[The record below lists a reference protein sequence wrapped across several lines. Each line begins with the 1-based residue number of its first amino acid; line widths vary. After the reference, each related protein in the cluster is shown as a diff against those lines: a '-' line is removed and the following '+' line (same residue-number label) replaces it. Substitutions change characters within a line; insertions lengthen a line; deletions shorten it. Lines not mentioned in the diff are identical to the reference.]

1 MSARVAWV
9 PVSLLLLATAAADT
23 IVTKDG
29 KTVRGIIDDESTD
42 PIVVRIPV
50 GEVRVKKAD
59 VEEMTKDSVTMEDLR
74 QETIEKRLAYLFTEG
89 TVVLDTA
96 ADGKPSTDAG
106 STWIARTEG
115 GRPWCGL
122 KGSLTVTDEG
132 YYTPG
137 ARVLSYEQ
145 DCLLHEHLVE
155 AHCAVPS
162 EFAARLEKTKGVCL
176 WLRGEGKKLVYL
188 EAGKDRF
195 EREVDLPG
203 DRWMAFAIPF
213 GSFHAARGSGA
224 VDPKNITAV
233 GVGKQSRRDREGEV
247 QIDNVAFYVTPP
259 KGASETGGD
268 PDAPR
273 NDKEKATHD
282 SIRDLCASMVN
293 DLEGKLAAL
302 LKQSEPKEE
311 DGGRRPK
318 LPRAGKGEDDDS
330 QKLGAELK
338 KKQQAAQKALSAER
352 AYRHAEQLFWSG
364 RESWIYSG
372 DDGQQLKSEGR
383 KSLEIARSEYLCA
396 KRQYIEAQKLDPS
409 MDFTDRLVSI
419 HANLKYINDKLIGPR
434 MGFVE

>member
-1 MSARVAWV
+1 MSARITWI
-9 PVSLLLLATAAADT
+9 PLSLLVLVAAAADT

-29 KTVRGIIDDESTD
+29 KTVRGIIEDDSAD
-42 PIVVRIPV
+42 PIVVRVPV

-59 VEEMTKDSVTMEDLR
+59 VEEMTRDSVTMEDLR
-74 QETIEKRLAYLFTEG
+74 QETLEKRVAYLFTEG
-89 TVVLDTA
+89 TVVFDTV
-96 ADGKPSTDAG
+96 ADGKPATDAG
-106 STWIARTEG
+106 SNWIARTAG

-122 KGSLTVTDEG
+122 AGNLTVTDEG

-155 AHCAVPS
+155 AHCALPS
-162 EFAARLEKTKGVCL
+162 EFAARLEKTKGICL

-195 EREVDLPG
+195 EREVELPG

-213 GSFHAARGSGA
+213 GSFHAARGFGA
-224 VDPKNITAV
+224 VDPKAITAI
-233 GVGKQSRRDREGEV
+233 GVGKQARRDREGEV

-259 KGASETGGD
+259 KGASESGGD

-273 NDKEKATHD
+273 NDREKATHD
-282 SIRDLCASMVN
+282 SIRDMAAAMVK

-302 LKQSEPKEE
+302 LKQSDAEE
-311 DGGRRPK
+311 DDGPRRPK
-318 LPRAGKGEDDDS
+318 LPRKGKDEDDES
-330 QKLGAELK
+330 QKLGAEMK

-372 DDGQQLKSEGR
+372 DDGQQLKSEGK

-396 KRQYIEAQKLDPS
+396 KRQYIEAQRLDPS

>member
-1 MSARVAWV
+1 MSARLAWV
-9 PVSLLLLATAAADT
+9 PFSLLLVVAASADT

-29 KTVRGIIDDESTD
+29 KTVRGIIEDDSAD
-42 PIVVRIPV
+42 PIVVRVPV

-59 VEEMTKDSVTMEDLR
+59 VEEMTRDSVTMEDLR
-74 QETIEKRLAYLFTEG
+74 QETLEKRVAYLFPEG
-89 TVVLDTA
+89 TVVLDTV
-96 ADGKPSTDAG
+96 ADGNPITDAG
-106 STWIARTEG
+106 SAWLTSPKG

-122 KGSLTVTDEG
+122 TGSVSVSEDG

-137 ARVLSYEQ
+137 AIVLAYDQ
-145 DCLLHEHLVE
+145 DCLLHDHSVE
-155 AHCAVPS
+155 ARCEVPS
-162 EFAARLEKTKGVCL
+162 EFAAKLDKTKGLCL
-176 WLRGEGKKLVYL
+176 WLRGEGRKSVCI
-188 EAGKDRF
+188 EVGNDHF

-203 DRWMAFAIPF
+203 DRWLAFSIPYS
-213 GSFHAARGSGA
+213 SFRGPGA
-224 VDPKNITAV
+224 VSPKGITAV
-233 GVGKQSRRDREGEV
+233 AVGKSGRRDREGEV

-259 KGASETGGD
+259 KGASEGGGD

-273 NDKEKATHD
+273 NDQEKATHD
-282 SIRDLCASMVN
+282 SIRDLCASMVKE
-293 DLEGKLAAL
+293 LEGKLAAL

-318 LPRAGKGEDDDS
+318 LPRAGKGEDDES
-330 QKLGAELK
+330 QKLGADIK